1 MPINPNQEKSDI
13 QDIQQP
19 ITTRQVALGL
29 LAAILISALIGLII
43 IKRSSN
49 SGLKVYSGQ
58 LKSTTQ
64 VIRTRQTSSAPENVS
79 PNMSFNLPQAPAQSI
94 PAN

>member
-1 MPINPNQEKSDI
+1 MPLNSNSDAF
-13 QDIQQP
+13 DKP
-19 ITTRQVALGL
+19 LAITTRQVAIGL

-43 IKRSSN
+43 LKRSSN

-58 LKSTTQ
+58 LKSSTQ
-64 VIRTRQTSSAPENVS
+64 VIRGRQTSSVPENFP

>member
-1 MPINPNQEKSDI
+1 MSLNSNDDQFDKPLS
-13 QDIQQP
+13 

-29 LAAILISALIGLII
+29 LAVILISALIGLII
-43 IKRSSN
+43 IKRSGN

-64 VIRTRQTSSAPENVS
+64 VIHGRQSSSAPENFS

>member
-1 MPINPNQEKSDI
+1 MSLNSNSDAF
-13 QDIQQP
+13 DKP
-19 ITTRQVALGL
+19 LSITTRQVAIGL
-29 LAAILISALIGLII
+29 LALILISALLVLII
-43 IKRSSN
+43 FKRSSN

-58 LKSTTQ
+58 LKSNAQ
-64 VIRTRQTSSAPENVS
+64 VIRGRQASSAPENFP

>member
-1 MPINPNQEKSDI
+1 MSSNSNYDQFDKPLSIK
-13 QDIQQP
+13 
-19 ITTRQVALGL
+19 TRQVALGL
-29 LAAILISALIGLII
+29 LSVILISALIGLII
-43 IKRSSN
+43 LKRSSS

-64 VIRTRQTSSAPENVS
+64 VIRGRQTSSAPENFP
-79 PNMSFNLPQAPAQSI
+79 PNMSFNLPQVPAQSI